1 MQYAICTRG
10 TSRGIQYTRC
20 KMQGARATSHTNGRW
35 KMQYAPTII
44 TRQQPTTALL
54 LDPRQVLV
62 LVLIQLQ
69 LLTLHDHFCIRFRF
83 HLGFDV
89 FYKYDA
95 FACWNDPSCLSYQQT
110 RPWHTYRKQSTSAS
124 RPLLTR
130 CRFQIPL
137 PYSISQNY
145 RQLTSFEL
153 WTPGRCSA

>member
-20 KMQGARATSHTNGRW
+20 KMQGARATSHTNGRC

-54 LDPRQVLV
+54 LDPRKILV

-69 LLTLHDHFCIRFRF
+69 LLTLHDRFCIRFRF

-95 FACWNDPSCLSYQQT
+95 FACWNAWRLESLIPFIITDAGSEIHLSPT
-110 RPWHTYRKQSTSAS
+110 DLAS
-124 RPLLTR
+124 
-130 CRFQIPL
+130 PL
-137 PYSISQNY
+137 P
-145 RQLTSFEL
+145 
-153 WTPGRCSA
+153 TPKRN